1 LWAAIAIRSS
11 RLTGRRSE
19 IDVVEGLRF
28 GSRTRS
34 ARLQSTRSPE
44 SLLSQERRSSA
55 SFAKVG
61 IGSAFLRIAS
71 RASTCGSCLAP
82 GYDSGYTRAMKTAI
96 SLPDP
101 LFEAAERLARQL
113 GKSRSQLY
121 AEALRAYL
129 ERHRDEDITA
139 RLNEIYDAEPE
150 LAELDP
156 VLDALQ
162 YRSLPKEEW

>member
-1 LWAAIAIRSS
+1 
-11 RLTGRRSE
+11 
-19 IDVVEGLRF
+19 
-28 GSRTRS
+28 
-34 ARLQSTRSPE
+34 
-44 SLLSQERRSSA
+44 
-55 SFAKVG
+55 
-61 IGSAFLRIAS
+61 
-71 RASTCGSCLAP
+71 
-82 GYDSGYTRAMKTAI
+82 MKTAI

-101 LFEAAERLARQL
+101 LFEAAEQLARQL

-129 ERHRDEDITA
+129 ERHRDEDITR

-162 YRSLPKEEW
+162 LEVLRKEKW

>member
-1 LWAAIAIRSS
+1 
-11 RLTGRRSE
+11 
-19 IDVVEGLRF
+19 
-28 GSRTRS
+28 
-34 ARLQSTRSPE
+34 
-44 SLLSQERRSSA
+44 
-55 SFAKVG
+55 
-61 IGSAFLRIAS
+61 
-71 RASTCGSCLAP
+71 
-82 GYDSGYTRAMKTAI
+82 MKTAI

-121 AEALRAYL
+121 AEALREYL
-129 ERHRDEDITA
+129 ERHRDEDITR

-156 VLDALQ
+156 ILAALQ